1 MILCRVNY
9 LSVVAC
15 QNQMFAA
22 NFIIS
27 DEQGTEMKCVYFV
40 SDAETTKDL
49 SIGNYYF
56 LSGGEVKF
64 VSKEK

>member
-1 MILCRVNY
+1 MKENIPAKTCCLKDLYERATGWMILCRVNY

-27 DEQGTEMKCVYFV
+27 DEQGSEMKCVYFV
-40 SDAETTKDL
+40 SDA
-49 SIGNYYF
+49 
-56 LSGGEVKF
+56 
-64 VSKEK
+64 